1 MSTEWLSVED
11 IANEL
16 SIPIDRVRYWIRQ
29 KKLRAYRVGRE
40 YRIKRV
46 DYNQFLEERATTSDE
61 KHNPDLEQED
71 F

>member
-11 IANEL
+11 IASEL

-40 YRIKRV
+40 YRIKRA

-61 KHNPDLEQED
+61 KHNTDLEQED
-71 F
+71 L